1 MVEKRRTTVGQ
12 YINLLHT
19 TAPLAILPSALPS
32 DLAWLMNPVLC
43 FFVAELPAKIDGSKA
58 AARDRQLSTGQGK
71 QGKQPR
77 YRTFRGEQ
85 QV

>member
-1 MVEKRRTTVGQ
+1 
-12 YINLLHT
+12 
-19 TAPLAILPSALPS
+19 
-32 DLAWLMNPVLC
+32 MNPVLC